1 MNTVT
6 PRQLKTLLHGGGEIA
21 LLDVREAGQ
30 FGESH
35 LLFATP
41 LPYSRLE
48 LDIGPLVPRKSA
60 PIVVCD
66 DGATGI
72 AARAAARLRTLGYA
86 DVAVLEGGTTAWSAA
101 GYTLFKG
108 VNVPSKL
115 FGELVEHA
123 CHTPRVTAQELARMR
138 AAG

>member
-6 PRQLKTLLHGGGEIA
+6 PGQLKSLLNGTGEIA

-48 LDIGPLVPRKSA
+48 LNVVALLPRQSTR
-60 PIVVCD
+60 IVVCD
-66 DGATGI
+66 DGVLGVAR
-72 AARAAARLRTLGYA
+72 RAAERLHALGYTG
-86 DVAVLEGGTTAWSAA
+86 VSVLDGGTRAWAAA
-101 GYTLFKG
+101 GYSLFAG
-108 VNVPSKL
+108 VNVPSK
-115 FGELVEHA
+115 E
-123 CHTPRVTAQELARMR
+123 TPV
-138 AAG
+138 